1 MAGVQGYRLFNVQ
14 LARKTEVSPSL
25 LSLVFS
31 GQEVTQM
38 KCDSPDQRIKMLFPS
53 EDGTPPSLPAEG
65 HWYQLVLG
73 MPKEKRPVIRTYT
86 LRHVDPA
93 RQEVTVE
100 FINHGTEGPASA
112 WAINARP
119 GDAIQMVAPDAAYAE
134 DSGGYEWTPPQGL
147 RNALIIADETAL
159 PAARGILEM
168 LARQTNPPQVQA
180 FFEVPEQGDCANLSE
195 FKFADIFWLPR
206 NPAAAKHGECLIQA
220 VKTHARVPES
230 RHPDTVDTVKEE
242 AEGELL
248 WDKATTS
255 STAFYGW
262 VAAEST
268 VVKLLRRHLIGE
280 RGVEHKAINF
290 MAYWSKGRA

>member
-1 MAGVQGYRLFNVQ
+1 MAGAQGYRLFNVQ
-14 LARKTEVSPSL
+14 LARKTALSPSL

-31 GQEVTQM
+31 GHEVSQM
-38 KCDSPDQRIKMLFPS
+38 KCDSPDQRIKILFPS

-65 HWYQLVLG
+65 HWYQLVQG

-86 LRHVDPA
+86 LRHVDTV

-100 FINHGTEGPASA
+100 FINHGTEGVASA

-119 GDAIQMVAPDAAYAE
+119 GDAIQMVAPGATHVE
-134 DSGGYEWTPPQGL
+134 DSGGYEWTPPCGL

-168 LARQTNPPQVQA
+168 LAGQTNPPQVQA
-180 FFEVPEQGDCANLSE
+180 FFEVPEQADCANLSE
-195 FKFADIFWLPR
+195 FNFAEIFWLPR
-206 NPAAAKHGECLIQA
+206 NSTAVKYGECLIQA
-220 VKTHARVPES
+220 VKVYARIPES
-230 RHPDTVDTVKEE
+230 HYHDTVQEE
-242 AEGELL
+242 AEGDVI

-255 STAFYGW
+255 NTEFYGW

-268 VVKLLRRHLIGE
+268 VVKLLRRYLIGAC
-280 RGVEHKAINF
+280 GVEHKAINF

>member
-14 LARKTEVSPSL
+14 LARKTVVSPSL

-31 GQEVTQM
+31 GPDVAQM

-65 HWYQLVLG
+65 QWYQISQG

-86 LRHVDPA
+86 LRHVDAA
-93 RQEVTVE
+93 RHEVTVE
-100 FINHGTEGPASA
+100 FVSHGTEGPASA
-112 WAINARP
+112 WAINSAP
-119 GDAIQMVAPDAAYAE
+119 GDCIQIVAPNAAHPE
-134 DSGGYEWTPPQGL
+134 DSGGYEWTPPAGL
-147 RNALIIADETAL
+147 RNALIVADETAL

-168 LARQTNPPQVQA
+168 LAGQPNPPKVQA
-180 FFEVPEQGDCANLSE
+180 FFEVPEQGDCVDLSA
-195 FKFADIFWLPR
+195 FNFAEINWLPR
-206 NPAAAKHGECLIQA
+206 KPAAATHGECLIEA

-230 RHPDTVDTVKEE
+230 SHHEDVQEE
-242 AEGELL
+242 AEDELL
-248 WDKATTS
+248 WDKATTGS
-255 STAFYGW
+255 NEFYGW

-280 RGVEHKAINF
+280 RGVEHEAINF
-290 MAYWSKGRA
+290 MAYWAKGRVR

>member
-14 LARKTEVSPSL
+14 LVRKTELSPSL

-31 GQEVTQM
+31 GQEVSQM
-38 KCDSPDQRIKMLFPS
+38 KCDSPDQRIKILFPS

-65 HWYQLVLG
+65 HWYQLVRV

-86 LRHVDPA
+86 LRHVDPVC
-93 RQEVTVE
+93 QEVTVE
-100 FINHGTEGPASA
+100 FINHGTEGAASA

-119 GDAIQMVAPDAAYAE
+119 GDAIQMVAPDATHVE
-134 DSGGYEWTPPQGL
+134 DSGGYEWTPPHGL

-168 LARQTNPPQVQA
+168 LAEQTNPPQVQA

-195 FKFADIFWLPR
+195 FNFAKIFWLPR
-206 NPAAAKHGECLIQA
+206 NSSAVKHGECLIQA
-220 VKTHARVPES
+220 VKTHARIPES
-230 RHPDTVDTVKEE
+230 RHHDTVREE
-242 AEGELL
+242 AEGDII
-248 WDKATTS
+248 WDKAITS
-255 STAFYGW
+255 NTEFYGW

-268 VVKLLRRHLIGE
+268 VVKRLRRYLIGE
-280 RGVEHKAINF
+280 CGVEHKAINF